1 MVLFP
6 IYGKKNSITL
16 FFALCAFIS
25 TSIGQV
31 PAYIPYQAI
40 ARDGAGLAK
49 INTAIQVEF
58 KIYNTLLAVTPAY
71 QEIHSIVTNDFGYF
85 NLRIGAGTVQSGS
98 FSGINWQTGDVSYE
112 VWIDLGGGST
122 ALGGRSGFL
131 SVPYALYAANA
142 SPAPTININTPNSI
156 VNTAPGIY
164 SLQIASPT
172 LSINNNNLSIS
183 NGNSVVLPGN
193 YAAGNGIVINGT
205 VISNSQPNQTV
216 FVSGN
221 NVSGSYP
228 SYTVNTPSLSINTNT
243 LSISG
248 GNSVNLQ
255 FPQTTTITPGTNV
268 SLNGTSPNYTI
279 SSVTPTLSSNGNAN
293 ITGIYPTQTINVT
306 PQTISINGASLYL
319 SGNGGSVSLPPTT
332 TVSQGSNISVIGN
345 APTYTITAVTPTLV
359 GGGNA
364 SISGMYPLQTITVPP
379 QTLSV
384 LGNNLSL
391 SGGGGNVILPATTTV
406 NPGANVFLNGVAP
419 NYTISAVTPTITGT
433 GNASVTGVYP
443 ANTINVPPQVLS
455 MTGNTLNLSNGGNS
469 VDISGAAWSTTGNN
483 GINANTNFIG
493 TTNANDLAFRTNNTE
508 RVRIMSTGS
517 VAIGTQTPSA
527 FFDVAGGNIK
537 LGTGSDP
544 FSIMYHGT
552 IQKTN
557 ISLIISS
564 TNVVSLSIPG
574 ALVGDMLILT
584 LNDHTAVVG
593 NLTLCNAWVSAP
605 GVISFNLSS
614 SAILANVTATFSYII
629 LRP

>member
-6 IYGKKNSITL
+6 ISGKKNSITL

-25 TSIGQV
+25 ISVGQV

-49 INTAIQVEF
+49 VNTAIQVEF
-58 KIYNTLLAVTPAY
+58 KIYNTMLAVTPAY

-98 FSGINWQTGDVSYE
+98 FQGITWQTGDVSYE
-112 VWIDLGGGST
+112 VWMDLGGGST

-142 SPAPTININTPNSI
+142 SPAPTININAPNS
-156 VNTAPGIY
+156 VLNNSPGIY

-183 NGNSVVLPGN
+183 NGNSVALPGN

-205 VISNSQPNQTV
+205 VITNSQPNQTV

-221 NVSGSYP
+221 AVSGSYP
-228 SYTVNTPSLSINTNT
+228 SYTVNTPSLSINVNT

-248 GNSVNLQ
+248 GNSVSLQ
-255 FPQTTTITPGTNV
+255 FPPTTTITQGTNV
-268 SLNGTSPNYTI
+268 SLNGISPNYTI
-279 SSVTPTLSSNGNAN
+279 SSVTPTL
-293 ITGIYPTQTINVT
+293 
-306 PQTISINGASLYL
+306 
-319 SGNGGSVSLPPTT
+319 
-332 TVSQGSNISVIGN
+332 
-345 APTYTITAVTPTLV
+345 V

-364 SISGMYPLQTITVPP
+364 SVSGIYPLQTISVPP

-391 SGGGGNVILPATTTV
+391 SGGGGNVLLPATTTV
-406 NPGANVFLNGVAP
+406 NPGANVFLNGAAP

-443 ANTINVPPQVLS
+443 TNTINVPPQVLS
-455 MTGNTLNLSNGGNS
+455 IAGNTLNLSNGGNS

-493 TTNANDLAFRTNNTE
+493 TTNANDLSFRTNNTE
-508 RVRIMSTGS
+508 RLRIMSTGS

-527 FFDVAGGNIK
+527 FFDVTGGNIK
-537 LGTGSDP
+537 LGTSSDP

-574 ALVGDMLILT
+574 ALVGDMLVLT

-614 SAILANVTATFSYII
+614 SAILANVTATFSYLI

>member
-6 IYGKKNSITL
+6 ISGKKNSITL

-25 TSIGQV
+25 ISVGQV

-49 INTAIQVEF
+49 VNTAIQVEF
-58 KIYNTLLAVTPAY
+58 KIYNTMLAVTPAY

-98 FSGINWQTGDVSYE
+98 FQAITWQTGDVSYE
-112 VWIDLGGGST
+112 VWMDLGGGST

-142 SPAPTININTPNSI
+142 SPAPTININAPNSI
-156 VNTAPGIY
+156 LNNSPGMY

-183 NGNSVVLPGN
+183 NGNSVALPGN

-221 NVSGSYP
+221 SVSGSYP
-228 SYTVNTPSLSINTNT
+228 SYTVNTPSLSINVNT

-248 GNSVNLQ
+248 GNSVSLQ
-255 FPQTTTITPGTNV
+255 FPPTTTITQGTNV
-268 SLNGTSPNYTI
+268 SLNGISPNYTI
-279 SSVTPTLSSNGNAN
+279 SSVTPTLSSNGNVN
-293 ITGIYPTQTINVT
+293 ITGSYPIQTINVT
-306 PQTISINGASLYL
+306 PQTMSINGTSLYL

-345 APTYTITAVTPTLV
+345 APTYTI
-359 GGGNA
+359 
-364 SISGMYPLQTITVPP
+364 SS
-379 QTLSV
+379 
-384 LGNNLSL
+384 
-391 SGGGGNVILPATTTV
+391 
-406 NPGANVFLNGVAP
+406 
-419 NYTISAVTPTITGT
+419 VTPTIMGT

-443 ANTINVPPQVLS
+443 TNTINVPPQVLS
-455 MTGNTLNLSNGGNS
+455 IAGNTLNLSNGGNS

-508 RVRIMSTGS
+508 RLRIMSTGS

-527 FFDVAGGNIK
+527 FFDVTGGNIK

-574 ALVGDMLILT
+574 ALVGDMLVLT

-614 SAILANVTATFSYII
+614 SAILANVTATFSYLI